1 MFHYLFLKSQG
12 HYLVVPPPHYTL

>member
-1 MFHYLFLKSQG
+1 MFHYLFLKIQG